1 MDRLVYVAM
10 SGAKE
15 ILNAEAANNANLANA
30 STVGFRADLSA
41 FQTEQVQGAG
51 LPSRAYATDAT
62 VGYDTS
68 SGTLQTTGRPL
79 DVAIRGQG
87 WIAVQASDGTE
98 AYTRAGDLRVDP
110 SGLLTTALGNPV
122 LGDSGPITV
131 PPHDAIAIGRDG
143 SVSIVPQG
151 QPPMTISMVGR
162 IKLVNPPPTQLVRGS
177 DGLFRSSSNGSSGS
191 SASVP
196 ADASVQLVPGAL
208 ESSNVNV
215 AETMVNM
222 IELAR
227 AYEVQIKAMKTAE
240 DNSASSSKLLQ
251 SS

>member
-10 SGAKE
+10 SGAKQ

-51 LPSRAYATDAT
+51 LPSRAYATNGSVGWDA
-62 VGYDTS
+62 S
-68 SGTLQTTGRPL
+68 AGTLETTGRSL

-87 WIAVQASDGTE
+87 WIAVQASDGSE

-110 SGLLTTALGNPV
+110 SGTLTTALGNAV
-122 LGDSGPITV
+122 LGDSGAITV
-131 PPHDAIAIGRDG
+131 PPHSSIAIGRDG

-151 QPPMTISMVGR
+151 QPAATVSMVGR
-162 IKLVNPPPTQLVRGS
+162 IKLVNPPPSTLARGS
-177 DGLFRSSSNGSSGS
+177 DGLFRSSGGSN
-191 SASVP
+191 AAPVT
-196 ADASVQLVPGAL
+196 ADASVQLVPGTL
-208 ESSNVNV
+208 ESSNVNI
-215 AETMVNM
+215 AETMANM

-227 AYEVQIKAMKTAE
+227 SYEVQVKAMKAAE
-240 DNSASSSKLLQ
+240 DNAASSSKLLQ